1 MHWLSSSSVKRPR
14 SARGIQSPSTS
25 IPVMFT
31 CSTAKANG
39 QMLVD
44 GTPSG
49 LDGNVDDV
57 GEMEQ
62 ACASIRSLGADA
74 GAGCA
79 EMSKSEYRAL
89 LPKQAGSLPSR
100 CVAVNLAPP
109 G

>member
-1 MHWLSSSSVKRPR
+1 MHWLSLSSVKRPR

-89 LPKQAGSLPSR
+89 WPKRLAA
-100 CVAVNLAPP
+100 CHYAVYALNLVSP